1 MPTLMSPMTR
11 GAQRLAPREP
21 SAEEPL
27 DFILYEHLRHRVMC
41 NALETLADAERFDA
55 GPITR
60 LAEFIRSDLTLH
72 VADEEEV
79 FFPMLRRRCLP
90 EDEIEVAL
98 ERMNRE
104 HAEDRD
110 LSAQVRIHLLTAVT
124 DGRPLSA
131 IPGAADALRQFAQN
145 QRRHMMLENAVLI
158 PLARRRLDEEDLAV
172 LGARL
177 AARRRL
183 YPPAPQT
190 HLIDRTL
197 GGFGPERSRS

>member
-1 MPTLMSPMTR
+1 MATLFTASVRRAPDGLEPTPDD
-11 GAQRLAPREP
+11 
-21 SAEEPL
+21 PL

-41 NALETLADAERFDA
+41 NALDSLADAERFDA
-55 GPITR
+55 TSVTK

-90 EDEIEVAL
+90 EDEIESAL

-110 LSAQVRIHLLTAVT
+110 LSAQVRVFLLTAVT
-124 DGRPLSA
+124 ERRPMSA
-131 IPGAADALRQFAQN
+131 IPGAVEALRRFAQH

-158 PLARRRLDEEDLAV
+158 PLARRRLSNEDLSV

-177 AARRRL
+177 AARRR
-183 YPPAPQT
+183 Q
-190 HLIDRTL
+190 H
-197 GGFGPERSRS
+197 